1 MKDGVVQV
9 SSLVQAGKTKQ
20 GEGGAGG
27 GRKPKLDGTKI
38 KKILADWDWNLLKG
52 KRNLPEFTSE
62 CPRFCLFYSTLP
74 GFSREFRFGF

>member
-38 KKILADWDWNLLKG
+38 EKILADWDWNLLKG
-52 KRNLPEFTSE
+52 KW
-62 CPRFCLFYSTLP
+62 
-74 GFSREFRFGF
+74 